1 MNLNRIRKSF
11 FTNIFAERIFIL
23 CLRTKIIPKFI
34 VKLLPINRLYSNNS
48 IRNIKR
54 NGIRY
59 KLDISD
65 YQAWLL
71 YFLSDNDSS
80 FHILRY
86 LGESQVIIDIG
97 GNIGQT
103 SLVINANRVECVNN
117 FKIICFEPYPEN
129 FNKLLTNINLNSN
142 IQNIKLENI
151 GLGDKNS
158 QVEMFKECI
167 SNSGGNRIVYDPA
180 KNTEGIEVVQ
190 ITTLDNYLESNNIE
204 KVDFV
209 KIDVEGFEYSVLKG
223 AIKTLRKSKPK
234 LYIELD
240 NANLKKQG
248 SSSAEM
254 ISLLKRFGYSIKDVQ
269 NRYTESELK
278 MDKIHTDIFCE

>member
-34 VKLLPINRLYSNNS
+34 VKLLPINRLYSNNT

-248 SSSAEM
+248 SSSVEM

>member
-34 VKLLPINRLYSNNS
+34 VKLLPINRLYSNNT

-80 FHILRY
+80 FHVLRY

-254 ISLLKRFGYSIKDVQ
+254 ISLLKRFEYSIKDVQ